1 MKKILTLTAA
11 MFVLAACTTTSEPSA
26 TSTGDAA
33 ATAPAPFSSDRISV
47 EVVGSG
53 KDVILIPGLSSSPE
67 VWETTVKAV
76 PGYRYHLVHVYG
88 FADTPVM
95 GNVSGPFIDPVANEI
110 ANYINANNLKAP
122 ALVGHS
128 LGGSL
133 AMRVATQHPESVG
146 KLMVVD
152 MLPFMGIMFGGPQA
166 TAESVKPVAEATR
179 VGIISAKDDERK
191 ARIEQTIATMV
202 KTQSMR
208 PAAIQDSL
216 TSDRVVSAQAMYDLI
231 TTDMRADLAN
241 YKGPIEVL
249 WVYPPNAPIPEAVY
263 GPAFIQSFRAAP
275 QAQVKQVPDAWHFL
289 MWDNPTFW
297 LTELKAFLEK

>member
-1 MKKILTLTAA
+1 MKKILILTAA

-26 TSTGDAA
+26 TSTGDAT

-67 VWETTVKAV
+67 VWQSTVQAV
-76 PGYRYHLVHVYG
+76 PGYRYHLVHVKG
-88 FADTPVM
+88 FAGAAP
-95 GNVSGPFIDPVANEI
+95 GANANGPFLDPVAHAISEYI
-110 ANYINANNLKAP
+110 AANKLEAP

-128 LGGSL
+128 LGGSI
-133 AMRVATQHPESVG
+133 AMRLATHHPEQVG

-152 MLPFMGIMFGGPQA
+152 MLPFMGVMFGGPTA
-166 TAESVKPVAEATR
+166 TADSVKPAAEA
-179 VGIISAKDDERK
+179 SRK
-191 ARIEQTIATMV
+191 NLTTLAGDARRDAITKTIGNMV
-202 KTQSMR
+202 KTEGLRAKAVEHSM
-208 PAAIQDSL
+208 
-216 TSDRVVSAQAMYDLI
+216 TSDPAVSGNAMYDLI

-263 GPAFIQSFRAAP
+263 GPAFTQSFKAAP

-297 LTELKAFLEK
+297 QAELKAFLEK